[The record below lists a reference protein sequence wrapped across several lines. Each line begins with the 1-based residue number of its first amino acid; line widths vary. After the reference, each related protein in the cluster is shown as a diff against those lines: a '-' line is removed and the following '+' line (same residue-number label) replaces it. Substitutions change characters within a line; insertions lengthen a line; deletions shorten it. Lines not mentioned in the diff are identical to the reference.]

1 MKSWSINSFTNPDPL
16 TNKPPPYLVQTTI
29 YWDNQE
35 DAMKALGGPMK
46 EETGKDVEKFSNVF
60 PKIWMS
66 EVVRKDAVG
75 DGLEGKKGV
84 VG

>member
-1 MKSWSINSFTNPDPL
+1 
-16 TNKPPPYLVQTTI
+16 
-29 YWDNQE
+29 
-35 DAMKALGGPMK
+35 MKALGGPMK